1 MSHPPWYCRPMNSTT
16 QLDLPIASV
25 APAPSASNTHLNFPL
40 VTTLT
45 DAQLA
50 EIQRTMSARFPRRPR
65 STPFTRYHRLR

>member
-1 MSHPPWYCRPMNSTT
+1 METT
-16 QLDLPIASV
+16 TLPLQLALPLPTAT
-25 APAPSASNTHLNFPL
+25 ATPNPHLNFPL

-65 STPFTRYHRLR
+65 STPFSRYHRLR